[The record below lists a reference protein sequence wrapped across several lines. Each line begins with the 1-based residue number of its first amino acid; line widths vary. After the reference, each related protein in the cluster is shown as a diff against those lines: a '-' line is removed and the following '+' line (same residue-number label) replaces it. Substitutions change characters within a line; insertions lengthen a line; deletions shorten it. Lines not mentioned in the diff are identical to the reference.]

1 MNHSKRN
8 KKTKDNRKNYRI
20 PEELLS
26 KMPGESYSEKISHI
40 TLKFS
45 KKKREELV
53 SSNTLYE
60 IYGRKE
66 KKHTSIRMIDDE
78 VAEIERLHEM
88 YGISCTKVVI
98 ILATASLYSE
108 NELKKLIKQENKK
121 G

>member
-1 MNHSKRN
+1 MNNSKRN

-66 KKHTSIRMIDDE
+66 KKHTSIRMIDVE
-78 VAEIERLHEM
+78 
-88 YGISCTKVVI
+88 
-98 ILATASLYSE
+98 AS
-108 NELKKLIKQENKK
+108 
-121 G
+121 

>member
-1 MNHSKRN
+1 MNNSKRN

-60 IYGRKE
+60 IYG
-66 KKHTSIRMIDDE
+66 SIRMIDDE